1 MSPEPENAAALARGA
16 VYVATR
22 NPRYVVLAAASA
34 RSLRTHAPRL
44 PITLF
49 TNVLEIPPEFAT
61 AFDAITT
68 IPSPQR
74 VAVEWANGLVDKIH
88 GIQASPYERTFF
100 IDADTLV
107 RSADVMKAFDLL
119 DDYDVL
125 LTECAPDASLSR
137 RLMARPLYSTGILVY
152 RRSAAVIRLLDAW
165 MAYTLECIAAVRDER
180 LDFFTGL
187 DGLERDRK
195 IFLALTD
202 QYTLAHLL
210 SPGRNTHGVWVK
222 VLEER
227 WNFRG
232 DGRRAAPSGMVV
244 DHQMDIKQ
252 GSGTPAA

>member
-1 MSPEPENAAALARGA
+1 MTAISNDRGA

-34 RSLRTHAPRL
+34 RSLRQHAPGL

-49 TNVLEIPPEFAT
+49 TNVLEIPPNYAH
-61 AFDAITT
+61 AFDTITT

-88 GIQASPYERTFF
+88 GIQASPYERSLF

-107 RSADVMKAFDLL
+107 CSDEALRAFDLL
-119 DDYDVL
+119 DDYEL
-125 LTECAPDASLSR
+125 LITECAQDASLSR
-137 RLMARPLYSTGILVY
+137 RLMARPLYSTGILAY
-152 RRSAAVIRLLDAW
+152 RRSPAVTRLLSAW
-165 MAYTLECIAAVRDER
+165 MSYTLECIAAVRAER
-180 LDFFTGL
+180 LEFFADLG
-187 DGLERDRK
+187 GLERDQK

-202 QYTLAHLL
+202 QYTLARFL
-210 SPGRNTHGVWVK
+210 SPGRNDHRVWVK

-232 DGRRAAPSGMVV
+232 DGLREPPTGVV
-244 DHQMDIKQ
+244 INHQLEIKQ
-252 GSGTPAA
+252 GSDAPTA